1 MEVMPEKMNRAIF
14 IDKDGTLIKNVPYS
28 IDPALIELENDAGVA
43 LQMLKEN
50 DYLIIVVSNQSGV
63 AYGYFKESDLERV
76 KSQIQYLLQK
86 QSAAIDAF
94 YFCPH
99 HPEGKE
105 LEYSIFCDC
114 RKPQP
119 GMLIQAAREFGIDLT
134 LSWMIGDILN
144 DVEAG
149 NRAGCKSILIDNGNE
164 TEWITNEMRLPAYIV
179 RNLKEAASVILQ
191 SERDVGIQFEIPEH
205 H

>member
-1 MEVMPEKMNRAIF
+1 MHEMNRAIF
-14 IDKDGTLIKNVPYS
+14 IDKDGTLVKNVPYN
-28 IDPALIELENDAGVA
+28 IDPALIELEDDAAEA
-43 LQMLKEN
+43 LRMLKERG
-50 DYLIIVVSNQSGV
+50 YLIIIVSNQSGV
-63 AYGYFKESDLERV
+63 AHGYFEESELEKV
-76 KSQIQYLLQK
+76 KNQIEHLLQK
-86 QSAAIDAF
+86 QNAAIDAF
-94 YFCPH
+94 YYCPH

-105 LEYSIFCDC
+105 SEYSISCDC

-119 GMLIQAAREFGIDLT
+119 GMLIQAARDFAVDLT

-149 NRAGCKSILIDNGNE
+149 SRAGCKTILIDNGNE

-179 RNLKEAASVILQ
+179 RNLKEASTVILQ
-191 SERDVGIQFEIPEH
+191 TEKDVGIQHKIPQH